1 MSQEY
6 HSLYYTVAMVFSYK
20 AHDLHHPSPKSII
33 TIQPNTIITIYI
45 NKHNNIHP
53 LHMRKQRPTISVFE
67 SANESNTSSNL
78 QNKNTN

>member
-20 AHDLHHPSPKSII
+20 AHLHYPSPKSII

-78 QNKNTN
+78 LNKNTN